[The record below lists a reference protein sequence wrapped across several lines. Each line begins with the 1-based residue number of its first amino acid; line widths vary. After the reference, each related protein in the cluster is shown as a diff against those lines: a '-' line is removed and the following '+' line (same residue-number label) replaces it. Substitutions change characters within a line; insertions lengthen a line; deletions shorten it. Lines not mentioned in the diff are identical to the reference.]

1 MTLPPT
7 ELDTRAIPSERRVQ
21 PIDSDVYAALPR
33 PTVAL
38 AHSDPQAGR
47 ILYWLANDA
56 DGWAPTTVDSH
67 DGALEAARTVYRY
80 ARLGQSGAVPSAQ
93 AFATVL
99 EATAGAICLTT
110 WMDTLVNLIRVPS
123 GPVEQ
128 PAPSVLDDDTGL
140 PPVAELSANEG
151 DATHNSGPFLA
162 LRPVDAG
169 RTLGAQ
175 PDGAVEWWTR
185 DDVVDRLRAATPEII
200 CVDRLFEAAELEAFA
215 HDDPDAVRCALLE
228 ADSTA
233 SDPHIA
239 ENDTAKTDGG
249 GAWW

>member
-1 MTLPPT
+1 MTLPLSD
-7 ELDTRAIPSERRVQ
+7 LDRRAIPAE
-21 PIDSDVYAALPR
+21 SDVHTDLPR

-47 ILYWLANDA
+47 ILYRLAIGA
-56 DGWAPTTVDSH
+56 GGWAPMTADSR
-67 DGALEAARTVYRY
+67 DADLEAARTVYRY
-80 ARLGQSGAVPSAQ
+80 ARLGQSGAVPSGQ

-99 EATAGAICLTT
+99 EAAAGAIGLTT
-110 WMDTLVNLIRVPS
+110 WMDTLVNLVRVPS

-128 PAPSVLDDDTGL
+128 PAPSVVDDDTGL
-140 PPVAELSANEG
+140 PPVAELSVDEG

-200 CVDRLFEAAELEAFA
+200 GVDRLFQAAELEAFA

-233 SDPHIA
+233 SGPPIA